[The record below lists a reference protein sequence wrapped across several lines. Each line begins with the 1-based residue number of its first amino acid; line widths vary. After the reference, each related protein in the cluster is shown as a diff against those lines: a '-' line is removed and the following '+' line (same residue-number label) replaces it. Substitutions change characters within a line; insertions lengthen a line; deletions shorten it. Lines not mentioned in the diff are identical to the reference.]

1 MWTHNH
7 ETIFTNGVIF
17 VTSVQ
22 FFDQRKALINMS
34 QLDEIQVIP
43 RVGEI
48 VALPGIGTDGAP
60 APSYEVISVR
70 YEYTPPSAVDP
81 LSLSSVSVS
90 VKGSNS
96 H

>member
-1 MWTHNH
+1 MKQSLPM
-7 ETIFTNGVIF
+7 GVIN

-34 QLDEIQVIP
+34 QLDEIHVIP
-43 RVGEI
+43 RVGES

-60 APSYEVISVR
+60 APSYKVISVR

-81 LSLSSVSVS
+81 LSLSSVTVS
-90 VKGSNS
+90 VKRSNSRSNS